1 MNTVS
6 ISRWLPGLIFILG
19 LLPTSARSGENEN
32 KLNVVT
38 TLSVLK
44 YIAQEIGGDH
54 VAVHGLSDPRQ
65 DPHFVQPRPTLMK
78 KARGA
83 DVFIE
88 VGLQLELWSQKV
100 IDGSGN
106 PRIQTGQPGRV
117 IASTGISTLELPQV
131 LSREWGDVHP
141 YGNPHVWLD
150 PLNVKKMASNIAN
163 AFQRLDPSHENE
175 YSLRLQAFDA
185 RIDTSLFGA
194 RLVHSIGASKLTRL
208 AERGILFD
216 YLKDKELTEEL
227 GGWLRNAECLRGE
240 QLVTYHKTWIYLAR
254 RFGLTIPVEIEDK
267 PGITP
272 SARHRDYVIQ
282 VVKQNEIKALVV
294 SSFYD
299 RSSADYIAEKT
310 GAHVVVVPIDIGT
323 EGIDSYFALIDHLI
337 LKICAPLKGGV

>member
-1 MNTVS
+1 MNA
-6 ISRWLPGLIFILG
+6 ISMFRWFLGLVFILS
-19 LLPTSARSGENEN
+19 LSSTSAESNENEQ

-44 YIAQEIGGDH
+44 YIAQEVGGDR
-54 VAVHGLSDPRQ
+54 VVVHSLSDPRQ

-100 IDGSGN
+100 IDGTGN
-106 PRIQTGQPGRV
+106 PKIQTGQPGRV

-175 YSLRLQAFDA
+175 YSSRLQAFDA
-185 RIDTSLFGA
+185 RIDTSLFDEKLLHSVGA
-194 RLVHSIGASKLTRL
+194 RKLTRL
-208 AERGILFD
+208 AEQGILSD
-216 YLKDKELTEEL
+216 YLKDKQLTEEL
-227 GGWLRNAECLRGE
+227 GGWLEKAECLRGE
-240 QLVTYHKTWIYLAR
+240 QIVTYHKTWIYLAR

-282 VVKQNEIKALVV
+282 VVEQNEIKALVV

-299 RSSADYIAEKT
+299 RSAADYIAEKT
-310 GAHVVVVPIDIGT
+310 GADVVVVPIDIGT
-323 EGIDSYFALIDHLI
+323 EGIDNYFALIDRLI
-337 LKICAPLKGGV
+337 SKICAPLRGGA

>member
-1 MNTVS
+1 MNT
-6 ISRWLPGLIFILG
+6 ISTLRWFLGLIFILG
-19 LLPTSARSGENEN
+19 LSPTNAQSSEDEQ
-32 KLNVVT
+32 KSNVVT

-44 YIAQEIGGDH
+44 YVAQEIGGDR
-54 VAVHGLSDPRQ
+54 VAVQSLCDPRQ

-78 KARGA
+78 KTREA

-106 PRIQTGQPGRV
+106 PKIQSGQPGRV

-131 LSREWGDVHP
+131 LSREWGDIHP

-150 PLNVKKMASNIAN
+150 PLNVKKMASNIAT

-175 YSLRLQAFDA
+175 YSSRLQAFDA
-185 RIDTSLFGA
+185 KIDTSLFGEKLVRSVGA
-194 RLVHSIGASKLTRL
+194 RKLTRL
-208 AERGILFD
+208 AEQGILFD
-216 YLKDKELTEEL
+216 YFKDKGLTEEL
-227 GGWLRNAECLRGE
+227 GGWLKKAECLRGE
-240 QLVTYHKTWIYLAR
+240 QIVTYHKTWIYLAK

-272 SARHRDYVIQ
+272 SARHRDYVVQ

-299 RSSADYIAEKT
+299 RSAADYIAEKT
-310 GAHVVVVPIDIGT
+310 GADVVVVPIDIGT
-323 EGIDSYFALIDHLI
+323 EGIDNYFALIDSLI
-337 LKICAPLKGGV
+337 SNTCAPLKGGA